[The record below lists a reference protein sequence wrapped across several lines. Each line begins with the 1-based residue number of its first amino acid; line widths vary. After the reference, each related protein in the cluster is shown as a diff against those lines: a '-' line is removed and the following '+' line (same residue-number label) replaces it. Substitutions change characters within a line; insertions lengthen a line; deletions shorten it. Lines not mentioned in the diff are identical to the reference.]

1 MYSESCVSVQPESV
15 PVIEEEIFGLHVFE
29 VQFGVFTSKDDLIP
43 QHHLVQRL
51 THTVSIEQ
59 QTVNETAHF
68 HLFMDAPII
77 SPIHFR

>member
-1 MYSESCVSVQPESV
+1 MCVQPESI

-29 VQFGVFTSKDDLIP
+29 VQFGVFTSKNDLIP

-51 THTVSIEQ
+51 THTHTVSIEQ
-59 QTVNETAHF
+59 QTVNETAHLAYF

-77 SPIHFR
+77 SPTHFR

>member
-1 MYSESCVSVQPESV
+1 MCRKMYSESCVCVCVQPESV

-51 THTVSIEQ
+51 THTQ
-59 QTVNETAHF
+59 CPLNNK
-68 HLFMDAPII
+68 L
-77 SPIHFR
+77 